1 MEPYPKL
8 LLSAKD
14 RGEKKAQLRSSENV
28 QSIKSTATDVV
39 SLLHDDE
46 SNHGPV
52 MDYLFFLAGAEI
64 PVSTLMYPR
73 QRCALNSEV
82 MSLQLSVRILTVRW
96 WSLWSGTKYLDSIID
111 NSLTVEAN
119 MES

>member
-14 RGEKKAQLRSSENV
+14 RGVKKKAQLRSSENV
-28 QSIKSTATDVV
+28 QSIKTTATDVV

-46 SNHGPV
+46 SSHGTV
-52 MDYLFFLAGAEI
+52 MDFFFLAGAKN

-82 MSLQLSVRILTVRW
+82 MSLQLSLLILTGGGICGLVQIFRFHH
-96 WSLWSGTKYLDSIID
+96 
-111 NSLTVEAN
+111 
-119 MES
+119 